1 MFTGMLN
8 SLKTMFTEVK
18 PDKKTGSNKDNNSP
32 TPTKPLMSEAEEL
45 KLESIEKTVDE
56 ILSKVNQ
63 MPEKKQIVK
72 ELKFATNKYMSTA
85 E

>member
-8 SLKTMFTEVK
+8 SLKTMFTEVQ

-45 KLESIEKTVDE
+45 
-56 ILSKVNQ
+56 
-63 MPEKKQIVK
+63 
-72 ELKFATNKYMSTA
+72 
-85 E
+85 